1 MQVIGALNSLV
12 GTQRQLAWR
21 NTHKAAFAELLGAV
35 AMAQEAGAQ
44 ASGAHAAGA
53 QAEAAGVQAA
63 QDVVFLD
70 RCVLDTLGYA
80 RVRGYAPP
88 PSNVPTRLLTY
99 YMYMR
104 MCMHMSHL

>member
-21 NTHKAAFAELLGAV
+21 TTHKAAFAELLGAV

-44 ASGAHAAGA
+44 ASGK
-53 QAEAAGVQAA
+53 QAA
-63 QDVVFLD
+63 AALEGASRGSAERPPVVFLD

-88 PSNVPTRLLTY
+88 PSNLPTRLLTCY
-99 YMYMR
+99 
-104 MCMHMSHL
+104 MSHL

>member
-21 NTHKAAFAELLGAV
+21 TTHKAAFAELLGAV

-53 QAEAAGVQAA
+53 QAEAAGAQAA